1 MTCGVGR
8 RCSLDPTLLWLWHR
22 PVATAP
28 IRPLAWEAPHAA
40 SVPLKSKK
48 KERKLRVVGG
58 LSGKERER
66 KNYRNR
72 ERQNDSVKSNVFKN
86 QEKVKN
92 LTKLKIGKCKETYLI
107 SSIKWE

>member
-1 MTCGVGR
+1 MSCAVSHR
-8 RCSLDPTLLWLWHR
+8 RGSDLALLWLWYR
-22 PVATAP
+22 LAAVAP
-28 IRPLAWEAPHAA
+28 IRPPVWELLYAA
-40 SVPLKSKK
+40 AVPLKSKK
-48 KERKLRVVGG
+48 KERKFRVVGG